1 MRDELAMIDDPR
13 FERSPGVPEHIRG
26 GLIRFVDH
34 GILPGGFL
42 QAVLSNDLPEACARA
57 DDENR
62 PRLFAIVRWLWNE
75 APATCW
81 GSPEAMRAWNA
92 KHEEAQADG

>member
-1 MRDELAMIDDPR
+1 MHNEAELIADPR
-13 FERSPGVPEHIRG
+13 FARTPGVPSHIRG

-42 QAVLSNDLPEACARA
+42 QAVLSNDLREACARA

-62 PRLFAIVRWLWNE
+62 PRLFEIVRWLHWE
-75 APATCW
+75 APATSW
-81 GSPEAMRAWNA
+81 GSREAMHAWAA
-92 KHEEAQADG
+92 KHQEAQSDG